1 MYAFLE
7 EELDVKGR
15 HIKLLLKEIVC
26 FGLYWTYLAGDGSGT
41 GFLNMV
47 IDSWDSLN
55 TGNFKI
61 CFFSDVIF
69 SAPCTLVV

>member
-1 MYAFLE
+1 MYAFFE
-7 EELDVKGR
+7 EELGVKRR

-26 FGLYWTYLAGDGSGT
+26 FGPYWTNLAGDGSGT

-47 IDSWDSLN
+47 IDFWDSLN

-61 CFFSDVIF
+61 
-69 SAPCTLVV
+69 

>member
-15 HIKLLLKEIVC
+15 NIKLLLKEIVR
-26 FGLYWTYLAGDGSGT
+26 FGLYWTNLAGDGSGT
-41 GFLNMV
+41 GFLNIV
-47 IDSWDSLN
+47 IDFWDSLN

-61 CFFSDVIF
+61 
-69 SAPCTLVV
+69 